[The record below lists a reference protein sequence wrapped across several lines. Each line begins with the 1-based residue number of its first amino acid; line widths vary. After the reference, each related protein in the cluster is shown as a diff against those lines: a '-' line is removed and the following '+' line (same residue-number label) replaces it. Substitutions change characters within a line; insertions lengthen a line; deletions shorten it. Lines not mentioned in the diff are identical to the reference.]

1 MNNTETPAGQAVRSN
16 PLLGIGSIIWRF
28 DENHRIYKEPRGGPD
43 YRSFWREC
51 AITGETSRSWIIG
64 NCGKCPKRGEH
75 VGWALS
81 AHEVDDDV
89 WAKDERHRIVRC
101 VERCN
106 VATLRA
112 VAALV
117 GYMPNAPLERSERS
131 GVG

>member
-81 AHEVDDDV
+81 IHEVDDDV
-89 WAKDERHRIVRC
+89 WAKDERYRIVRC

-117 GYMPNAPLERSERS
+117 GYMPNDKAKTRR
-131 GVG
+131 